1 MFGMTAR
8 ARIQE
13 VLAKAP
19 PGAPFTR
26 VELERQ
32 CNCSTSSVSRE
43 VRQLLAEGK
52 IERLG
57 TGSHVMYRVTTQ
69 PATEPAEAESSEEA
83 PKAEDIELLSRIIAI
98 SEKIGQLKAERD
110 QLLRHTNG

>member
-1 MFGMTAR
+1 MTAR

-32 CNCSTSSVSRE
+32 CNCSTSSVRRE

-57 TGSHVMYRVTTQ
+57 TGPNVMYRVTTQ
-69 PATEPAEAESSEEA
+69 SATQPAEAERPEEL
-83 PKAEDIELLSRIIAI
+83 PKAEDTELLTRIIAL
-98 SEKIGQLKAERD
+98 SEQIGQLKAERD
-110 QLLRHTNG
+110 QLVRHKSHE